1 MLVLMVGGMTC
12 GHCVK
17 AVTKAVEALP
27 GVERVEVDLAAGRVT
42 VAGAVEAALV
52 RKAIETEGYSL
63 A

>member
-1 MLVLMVGGMTC
+1 MLVLNVGGMTC

-42 VAGAVEAALV
+42 VAGAGDPALV
-52 RKAIETEGYSL
+52 RQAIETAGYTL
-63 A
+63 T

>member
-1 MLVLMVGGMTC
+1 MLVLNVGGMTC

-42 VAGAVEAALV
+42 VVGAADAALV
-52 RKAIETEGYSL
+52 RKAIETEGYTL

>member
-17 AVTKAVEALP
+17 AVTKAVEAVP
-27 GVERVEVDLAAGRVT
+27 GVDRVEVDLAAGRVT
-42 VAGAVEAALV
+42 VVGAADEAPV
-52 RKAIETEGYSL
+52 RKAIETEGYTV

>member
-1 MLVLMVGGMTC
+1 MVGGMTC

-17 AVTKAVEALP
+17 AVTKAVDALP

-42 VAGAVEAALV
+42 VAGTADAALV
-52 RKAIETEGYSL
+52 RKAIETEGYTL